1 MAHWGKVLAPKPEA
15 LSSFPR
21 THMGEGE
28 SQQPIRLFFDHT
40 LLMVLSP
47 YTNIKMLLDFLKYI
61 TRSHDLNT
69 KAKLLTVGTAPG

>member
-21 THMGEGE
+21 THMREGE
-28 SQQPIRLFFDHT
+28 SQQPARLFFDYT

-47 YTNIKMLLDFLKYI
+47 YTTIEMLLYFF
-61 TRSHDLNT
+61 
-69 KAKLLTVGTAPG
+69 